1 MTIISYILPR
11 NIFTFRPYI
20 SDNDMTKMSFKQF
33 YAVEAKRYPRC
44 CGGYTAPRPVTP
56 DDLAVWANVL
66 VLHDTDAEFAAKG
79 IPTLVQTAVVS
90 GVKFR
95 FIFKDGSTVTVWRSW
110 RKNIKNRLQ
119 IVSINGEYQKHKHFF

>member
-1 MTIISYILPR
+1 
-11 NIFTFRPYI
+11 
-20 SDNDMTKMSFKQF
+20 MTKMSFKQF

-95 FIFKDGSTVTVWRSW
+95 FIFKDGSTVTVWQSW
-110 RKNIKNRLQ
+110 RKILRIDCKLNLLMVNIKNINIFFKCNIIKEMALQ
-119 IVSINGEYQKHKHFF
+119 NFYF

>member
-1 MTIISYILPR
+1 MLWWLY
-11 NIFTFRPYI
+11 RP
-20 SDNDMTKMSFKQF
+20 
-33 YAVEAKRYPRC
+33 
-44 CGGYTAPRPVTP
+44 PRPVTP

-95 FIFKDGSTVTVWRSW
+95 FIFKDG
-110 RKNIKNRLQ
+110 
-119 IVSINGEYQKHKHFF
+119 